1 MFSTI
6 QTTDKPADTRARI
19 EKACFVFIFGSLGP
33 LAFFAPKAL
42 WVPILFLLLVRLKTF
57 TSVTP
62 RDYRRIFRQNV
73 LFLILPAFAVLSSLW
88 ATVPENAAITGAKLL
103 GYFLAAVAVVV
114 VVDRLSDAKRRSVL
128 IWAAVGLVTA
138 DLIVWLDVGMAGALS
153 GLFKQAPFSTNFYSR
168 GAAISACALL
178 PIAVGLF
185 RMSGSRQAFV
195 FAAISLATVLVLAN
209 EAARLAAVL
218 GVLVYVAVRWRG
230 VLFWPV
236 ILLPLVAGILSP
248 TFFANELSNSQL
260 CSLFNSKKSAAHRLF
275 IYQFSSR
282 KIFEKPLLGWG
293 MDSSRSIP
301 GGNMMA
307 QIYDCRYQEGPPITH
322 NMGEQIPLH
331 PHNAAL
337 QVWLELGAV
346 GVVIFVGLLGTLIVR
361 WQRGFAS
368 GPGRPLIAGLLTAI
382 FLMYSISF
390 GLWQSWLI
398 FALILLCAIVRA
410 LRGHGSE
417 TNMAPSG

>member
-1 MFSTI
+1 M
-6 QTTDKPADTRARI
+6 
-19 EKACFVFIFGSLGP
+19 
-33 LAFFAPKAL
+33 
-42 WVPILFLLLVRLKTF
+42 
-57 TSVTP
+57 P
-62 RDYRRIFRQNV
+62 RS
-73 LFLILPAFAVLSSLW
+73 P
-88 ATVPENAAITGAKLL
+88 GAKLL

-236 ILLPLVAGILSP
+236 ILLPWWLEFCRRRSSRTSSAIASFAHYSTAKSP
-248 TFFANELSNSQL
+248 PRIGYSFIS
-260 CSLFNSKKSAAHRLF
+260 SAAGKFSKSPSLAGAWIRHG
-275 IYQFSSR
+275 QF
-282 KIFEKPLLGWG
+282 
-293 MDSSRSIP
+293 
-301 GGNMMA
+301 
-307 QIYDCRYQEGPPITH
+307 
-322 NMGEQIPLH
+322 
-331 PHNAAL
+331 
-337 QVWLELGAV
+337 
-346 GVVIFVGLLGTLIVR
+346 
-361 WQRGFAS
+361 
-368 GPGRPLIAGLLTAI
+368 
-382 FLMYSISF
+382 
-390 GLWQSWLI
+390 
-398 FALILLCAIVRA
+398 RA
-410 LRGHGSE
+410 E
-417 TNMAPSG
+417 T